1 MVIRVF
7 FWGMA
12 IGIPTVL
19 IERGIS
25 GFLGILVNIDA
36 EKKMTVDFL
45 VSHLFIFLLYNFLGI
60 AFIEELLK
68 YLVVREKV
76 LRSPAFDEPVDAML
90 YMIIAAL
97 GFAALENLF
106 FLLGA
111 NGLVATA
118 VISLLR
124 FLGATFLH
132 ALCAGVIGYFL
143 ILSIYETKKRSRFI
157 FLGIILATVLH
168 GCYNISIIKITED
181 SRFILLPII
190 ILVYLAF
197 FVLWGLRRV
206 KKLSSTC
213 KVK

>member
-1 MVIRVF
+1 LRKDVHPEPNKMVIKIF
-7 FWGMA
+7 LWGMA

-19 IERGIS
+19 IEGGIG
-25 GFLGILVNIDA
+25 GFLGILTSVDA
-36 EKKMTVDFL
+36 GKIMTVDFL
-45 VSHLFIFLLYNFLGI
+45 RSHLFID
-60 AFIEELLK
+60 
-68 YLVVREKV
+68 V
-76 LRSPAFDEPVDAML
+76 ML

-111 NGLVATA
+111 NGLAATA

-124 FLGATFLH
+124 FLGTTFLH
-132 ALCAGVIGYFL
+132 TLCAGVIGYFL
-143 ILSIYETKKRSRFI
+143 VLSIYETKRRSQFI
-157 FLGIILATVLH
+157 FSGIIIATILH

-181 SRFILLPII
+181 NHFVLLPII

-197 FVLWGLRRV
+197 FVLWGFKKV